1 MTYVEEAFALVAHA
15 DETLRHA
22 RINHR
27 EGLYRVAVS
36 LAYYAAFYAAQAVIA
51 YNREG
56 PKSHQGVRN
65 MFGQL
70 AVRGSDFPGDVAGVL
85 SDLAKSRVEADYDHA
100 TMDRWKE
107 PDASEAMERA
117 HLFITEVHAWF
128 GRHHQPDT
136 SG

>member
-65 MFGQL
+65 MFGRL
-70 AVRGSDFPGDVAGVL
+70 AVQGSDFPGEVAGLL

-100 TMDRWKE
+100 TMDGWNE
-107 PDASEAMERA
+107 PDASEAMEQAR
-117 HLFITEVHAWF
+117 LFISEVHAWF
-128 GRHHQPDT
+128 ERHHQPEA